1 MSKRQL
7 DVGAI
12 VHIRHVAVATGG
24 VAAHFRIQELLM
36 LDDGSTV
43 YKVRNDSEPFDR
55 IVGERDLADS
65 T

>member
-12 VHIRHVAVATGG
+12 VHIRHVAVTTGDD
-24 VAAHFRIQELLM
+24 AARFRIQELLV

-43 YKVRNDSEPFDR
+43 YKVRNDFEPFDR

-65 T
+65 L